1 MFLVSRLGNFKIL
14 KIFLQFLL
22 LTFIYALLYKYFGK
36 FDSDRDHKGAG
47 VNSVGK
53 IDFFTA
59 FYFSLV
65 TQTTVG
71 YGDIGPKNMV
81 TKIICMS
88 QLLLTV
94 IIMAVGLT

>member
-1 MFLVSRLGNFKIL
+1 MFLISKLRNFKIL

-22 LTFIYALLYKYFGK
+22 LTFTYALIYRYFGR
-36 FDSDRDHKGAG
+36 FDSDRDKEGSG
-47 VNSVGK
+47 VDSVGK

-71 YGDIGPKNMV
+71 YGDIAPKDTV
-81 TKIICMS
+81 TKIICIS

>member
-1 MFLVSRLGNFKIL
+1 MFLIRRLGNFKIL

-22 LTFIYALLYKYFGK
+22 LTFIYALIYHYFGR
-36 FDSDRDHKGAG
+36 FDSDRKRVDEQGRISLFH
-47 VNSVGK
+47 
-53 IDFFTA
+53 A

-71 YGDIGPKNMV
+71 YGDIGPKDKI
-81 TKIICMS
+81 TKIICIS

>member
-1 MFLVSRLGNFKIL
+1 MFLISKLKNFKIF

-22 LTFIYALLYKYFGK
+22 VTFIYALIYRYFGR
-36 FDSDRDHKGAG
+36 FDSDRDKGSG
-47 VNSVGK
+47 VDSVGK

-71 YGDIGPKNMV
+71 YGDIAPKDKV
-81 TKIICMS
+81 TKIICIS